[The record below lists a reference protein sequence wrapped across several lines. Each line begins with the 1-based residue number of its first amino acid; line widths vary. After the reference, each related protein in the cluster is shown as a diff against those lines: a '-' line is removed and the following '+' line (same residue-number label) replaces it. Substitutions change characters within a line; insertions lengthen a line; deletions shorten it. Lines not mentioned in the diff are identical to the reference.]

1 MMRSLGVGIDFL
13 LKEVAENVGALKVND
28 DKNNEEMVGVH
39 EEVVGMHCGCHCVSG
54 LGKSVSFVRQGVH
67 CLL

>member
-28 DKNNEEMVGVH
+28 DENNEEMVGVH
-39 EEVVGMHCGCHCVSG
+39 EEVVGMHCGH
-54 LGKSVSFVRQGVH
+54 H
-67 CLL
+67 